1 MATKKILFGEEARKA
16 IQKGVNIV
24 GDAVK
29 VTLGFN
35 GRSVVIGR
43 KRGSVITK
51 DGYTITKEIYLTD
64 EVEQIGADIIKRVAF
79 KTVKEAGDNTTTST
93 ILAQEIFNGGLE
105 IIGKKHEGRSV
116 NSVSVKKG
124 IDKAVLLVVEKLKS
138 LAQKIDINSP
148 KLKQIATISANNDE
162 SIGKIVAEAFQ
173 KTGLEGVITIDE
185 SNTGETYLKVVE
197 GLNFEKGYIS
207 PYFMTDQSTLACQL
221 DNPYILI
228 SEGKIST
235 LKQIHKITEEVLKKN
250 RSLVIIAEDIEGEAL
265 HTLIATRM
273 KGNAPICAIKAP
285 GFGDNQKDTL
295 RDIASVIGASI
306 ANDESGLRLDT
317 LTIEHL
323 GQAEK
328 ILITREETTIVGG
341 KGKKHNI
348 EERTNFIRKSIELC
362 SPDNPYEKIQL
373 EQRLAK
379 LTGGVAILY
388 VGAPT
393 DVELSELKD
402 RYDDAIRATRCA
414 LEEGIVAGGGV
425 ALIRCIDSLNNI
437 SCKSSDEH
445 SGVDLIKK
453 ILEAPFNQMASNAG
467 IEMTAKD
474 IIKLEGNFGYNFKTD
489 NIEDLVESGV
499 IDPVKSIR
507 ISLIN
512 AASVSSTLITS
523 EAVLVQVDDASIPQM
538 R

>member
-1 MATKKILFGEEARKA
+1 MGTKRIIYAKEAREA
-16 IQKGVNIV
+16 IQKGVNAV
-24 GDAVK
+24 ANAVK
-29 VTLGFN
+29 VSLGYN
-35 GRSVVIGR
+35 GRSVIIGR
-43 KRGSVITK
+43 TITK
-51 DGYTITKEIYLTD
+51 DGYTIAKSIMLTD
-64 EVEQIGADIIKRVAF
+64 EVECIGADIIKRVAF

-105 IIGKKHEGRSV
+105 IIDAKQEGRTV

-138 LAQKIDINSP
+138 LAQKIDINSD

-185 SNTGETYLKVVE
+185 SNTGETYLKIVE
-197 GLNFEKGYIS
+197 GLNFDRGYIS
-207 PYFMTDQSTLACQL
+207 PYFMRNQSTLACQL

-235 LKQIHKITEEVLKKN
+235 LKQIKKILELVLRDN

-265 HTLIATRM
+265 HTLITTRM

-285 GFGDNQKDTL
+285 GFGENQKDTL
-295 RDIASVIGASI
+295 RDIASVVGASI
-306 ANDESGLRLDT
+306 ANDESGLRLD
-317 LTIEHL
+317 LLKLEDL
-323 GQAEK
+323 GQSEK
-328 ILITREETTIVGG
+328 ILITKDETTILGG
-341 KGKKHNI
+341 KGEKHNI
-348 EERTNFIRKSIELC
+348 DERTNFIRKSIELS
-362 SPDNPYEKIQL
+362 SPDNPFEKHQL

-379 LTGGVAILY
+379 LTGGIAVMY

-425 ALIRCIDSLNNI
+425 ALIRCIEVLNDILTLNV
-437 SCKSSDEH
+437 DEQA
-445 SGVDLIKK
+445 GIDLIKK
-453 ILEAPFNQMASNAG
+453 VLESPFNQMAVNAG
-467 IEMTAKD
+467 VEITAKK
-474 IIKLEGNFGYNFKTD
+474 ISELENNFGYNFKTD
-489 NIEDLVESGV
+489 KIEDLVESGV
-499 IDPVKSIR
+499 IDPIKSIR

-512 AASVSSTLITS
+512 AASVSSTLLTS
-523 EAVLVQVDDASIPQM
+523 EAVLVQVDDPLPQMPQM